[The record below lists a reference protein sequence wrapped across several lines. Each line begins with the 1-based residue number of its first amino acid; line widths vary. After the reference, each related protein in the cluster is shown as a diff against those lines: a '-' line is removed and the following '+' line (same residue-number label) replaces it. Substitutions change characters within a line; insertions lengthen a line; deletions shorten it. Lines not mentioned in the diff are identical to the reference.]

1 MFHRQTTN
9 IQPMSDS
16 RLATIGAILGGAP
29 DYLVERSAEARAAA
43 QGTTVDEVL
52 TAWSGGEALAP
63 AAPAPAPEPV
73 PAVAEATPASAPA
86 DPIPQEVPQ
95 PALEPVAAVV
105 FEAVEEEEI
114 EPIEPAPLA
123 DRVRLGARVGA
134 ALGAVLGLVSFAAMA
149 PLMLTRLSQT
159 TAAGD
164 PAGEVTWTY
173 IAATGVVWAVV
184 GAIINVASRGMG
196 RFRSPAYDTETRWVG
211 SVFSGGFLGLVVGA
225 AFGGVMYA
233 TSEASLSGTQLL
245 AVSPLSIM
253 WTLLGWTVLGALIG
267 GAGQAMAQPAAL
279 AGDEAEEARAVRKRI
294 TDGLAMPVLAT
305 LVIAVIV
312 VSFGSLLL
320 RFSGFAP
327 LIAILVSIGTIGFAA
342 LMSSR
347 PNLRVTKGE
356 FLVAAAGVGVVLM
369 MLAVI
374 AAAVSGDGHED
385 GAGEPAGHA
394 LEYVTTDPASR

>member
-1 MFHRQTTN
+1 MRVLGIETSCDETGVAVYAAAHGLLAHAVHTQIAIHAEFGGVGPELASRDHVRRLPRLVRRVLQE
-9 IQPMSDS
+9 SDS
-16 RLATIGAILGGAP
+16 GPGDIGGIA
-29 DYLVERSAEARAAA
+29 Y
-43 QGTTVDEVL
+43 
-52 TAWSGGEALAP
+52 TAGPGL
-63 AAPAPAPEPV
+63 
-73 PAVAEATPASAPA
+73 
-86 DPIPQEVPQ
+86 
-95 PALEPVAAVV
+95 
-105 FEAVEEEEI
+105 
-114 EPIEPAPLA
+114 
-123 DRVRLGARVGA
+123 VGA
-134 ALGAVLGLVSFAAMA
+134 LLVG
-149 PLMLTRLSQT
+149 T
-159 TAAGD
+159 
-164 PAGEVTWTY
+164 
-173 IAATGVVWAVV
+173 
-184 GAIINVASRGMG
+184 
-196 RFRSPAYDTETRWVG
+196 
-211 SVFSGGFLGLVVGA
+211 

-245 AVSPLSIM
+245 AVSPSSIM

-347 PNLRVTKGE
+347 PNLRVTRGE

>member
-1 MFHRQTTN
+1 M
-9 IQPMSDS
+9 
-16 RLATIGAILGGAP
+16 AP
-29 DYLVERSAEARAAA
+29 SPPAPASE
-43 QGTTVDEVL
+43 
-52 TAWSGGEALAP
+52 LAP
-63 AAPAPAPEPV
+63 AEAEAPPAP
-73 PAVAEATPASAPA
+73 APA
-86 DPIPQEVPQ
+86 DPIPHEVAP
-95 PALEPVAAVV
+95 PAFEPVAAVA

-114 EPIEPAPLA
+114 EPIDPAPLA

-159 TAAGD
+159 TAGGD

-173 IAATGVVWAVV
+173 VAATGVVWAVV

-211 SVFSGGFLGLVVGA
+211 SVFSGGFLGLVVGT

-245 AVSPLSIM
+245 AVSPSSIM

-347 PNLRVTKGE
+347 PNLRVTRGE

>member
-1 MFHRQTTN
+1 M
-9 IQPMSDS
+9 
-16 RLATIGAILGGAP
+16 
-29 DYLVERSAEARAAA
+29 
-43 QGTTVDEVL
+43 
-52 TAWSGGEALAP
+52 
-63 AAPAPAPEPV
+63 
-73 PAVAEATPASAPA
+73 
-86 DPIPQEVPQ
+86 
-95 PALEPVAAVV
+95 
-105 FEAVEEEEI
+105 
-114 EPIEPAPLA
+114 
-123 DRVRLGARVGA
+123 
-134 ALGAVLGLVSFAAMA
+134 
-149 PLMLTRLSQT
+149 
-159 TAAGD
+159 
-164 PAGEVTWTY
+164 
-173 IAATGVVWAVV
+173 VV
-184 GAIINVASRGMG
+184 G
-196 RFRSPAYDTETRWVG
+196 T
-211 SVFSGGFLGLVVGA
+211 

-245 AVSPLSIM
+245 AVSPSSIM

-347 PNLRVTKGE
+347 PNLRVTRGE

>member
-1 MFHRQTTN
+1 
-9 IQPMSDS
+9 MSDS

-29 DYLVERSAEARAAA
+29 DHLIERSAEARAAA

-63 AAPAPAPEPV
+63 SPPAPASEPAPAEAEAPPAPAPAP
-73 PAVAEATPASAPA
+73 
-86 DPIPQEVPQ
+86 IPHEVPP
-95 PALEPVAAVV
+95 PAFEPVAAVA

-114 EPIEPAPLA
+114 EPIDPAPLA

-159 TAAGD
+159 TAGGD

-173 IAATGVVWAVV
+173 VAATGVVWAVV

-211 SVFSGGFLGLVVGA
+211 SVFSGGFLGLVVGT

-245 AVSPLSIM
+245 AVSPSSIM

-267 GAGQAMAQPAAL
+267 GSGQAMAQPAAL